1 MTMVAIKNMDMPE
14 RCIDC
19 ELADSFCLITR
30 MAFQQNPNKQ
40 RQDDCPLVEVKDQPK
55 EE

>member
-1 MTMVAIKNMDMPE
+1 MVMIKNMEMPE

-19 ELADSFCLITR
+19 KLADTFCLITR
-30 MAFQQNPNKQ
+30 MTYRQNPNKQ
-40 RQDDCPLVEVKDQPK
+40 RQDDCPLVEVKAAEI